1 MIRLMASTILAVGL
15 VSAASAATLSGV
27 SGPVLVDSGKGF
39 VKISA
44 NAEVAPGS
52 RVMISKGG
60 QAVLAYAD
68 GCSKTLSPNS
78 VTTVVD
84 AGACNAPAQVAGQ
97 APAPSLLVPAVVIGG
112 TATVVTI
119 AAFALK
125 DNANDDDNGT
135 PPGLPPVSR

>member
-15 VSAASAATLSGV
+15 VSAASAATLTGV

-39 VKISA
+39 VKVSA
-44 NAEVAPGS
+44 NAEIPAGS

-68 GCSKTLSPNS
+68 GCSKTLGANTI
-78 VTTVVD
+78 TTVVGS
-84 AGACNAPAQVAGQ
+84 GACNAPAQVASQ
-97 APAPSLLVPAVVIGG
+97 NPAPAFVVPAIVIGG

-119 AAFALK
+119 AAFATK
-125 DNANDDDNGT
+125 DNST
-135 PPGLPPVSR
+135 LR

>member
-1 MIRLMASTILAVGL
+1 MASTILAVGL

-68 GCSKTLSPNS
+68 GCSKTLGANTI
-78 VTTVVD
+78 TTV
-84 AGACNAPAQVAGQ
+84 AGSGACNAPAQVAGQ
-97 APAPSLLVPAVVIGG
+97 APASSFVVPAVVIGG
-112 TATVVTI
+112 TATIVTI
-119 AAFALK
+119 AAFASK
-125 DNANDDDNGT
+125 DSASDNE
-135 PPGLPPVSR
+135 LISISR